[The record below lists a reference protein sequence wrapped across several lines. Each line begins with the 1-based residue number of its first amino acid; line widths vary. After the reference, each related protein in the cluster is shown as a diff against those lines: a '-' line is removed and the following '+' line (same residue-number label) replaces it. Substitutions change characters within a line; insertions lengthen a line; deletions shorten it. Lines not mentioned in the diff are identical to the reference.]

1 MEAVGTEIS
10 EDALGHMRELLA
22 LHYIDGG
29 VPLPLVGL
37 IEELLKGAGR
47 WFPDPQYPWHPETG
61 YL

>member
-1 MEAVGTEIS
+1 MS
-10 EDALGHMRELLA
+10 EDALGHMKELLA